1 MTGPPDRHAALIPD
15 ALLPLV
21 AQRFRVLGDA
31 NRLLILR
38 LLVDRGPMNVGD
50 IVAALGMSQA
60 NVSKHLRLMLDAG
73 LVSRRAE
80 GTSAYYAVVDPSVE
94 QVCALVCDRI
104 ETQVEA
110 QARSLRRS

>member
-1 MTGPPDRHAALIPD
+1 MSGQPERHAALVPD

-21 AQRFRVLGDA
+21 AQRFKVLGDT

-80 GTSAYYAVVDPSVE
+80 GTSAYYGVVDPSVE

-110 QARSLRRS
+110 QARALRRS